1 MLTSGSSQAALHLHH
16 LDDEDSRIAKLRDG
30 LLVVPASGS
39 RFADF
44 PRRDLL
50 PLGALACLAAVI
62 IVGSAGV
69 AILRFVAVL

>member
-1 MLTSGSSQAALHLHH
+1 MAALELHH
-16 LDDEDSRIAKLRDG
+16 IDAEASRIAKLRDG
-30 LLVVPASGS
+30 LLVIPACGS

-44 PRRDLL
+44 PRRDMR
-50 PLGALACLAAVI
+50 PLDALACLAAVI

>member
-1 MLTSGSSQAALHLHH
+1 MAALDLHH
-16 LDDEDSRIAKLRDG
+16 LDAEANRIAKLRDG

-44 PRRDLL
+44 PRRDMC

-69 AILRFVAVL
+69 SILRFVAVL